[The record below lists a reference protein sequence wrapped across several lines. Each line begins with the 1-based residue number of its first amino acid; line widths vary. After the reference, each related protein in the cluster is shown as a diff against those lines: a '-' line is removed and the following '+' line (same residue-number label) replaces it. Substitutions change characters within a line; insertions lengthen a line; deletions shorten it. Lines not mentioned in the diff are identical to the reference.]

1 MWLALRRVEICSG
14 EMGGTG
20 VRWLRAAE
28 RAQVR
33 GWVCIVRGMGWVLRV
48 LFCLYFYF
56 LGI

>member
-33 GWVCIVRGMGWVLRV
+33 GWVCIVRGMSWVLRV
-48 LFCLYFYF
+48 
-56 LGI
+56 